1 MLLCINLYHTVTSV
15 SVSVILLSGSEVL
28 VKIGIG
34 GTLVAIPPVGS
45 TAISRFL
52 SLNTRTLA
60 LARKSPT
67 ASV

>member
-45 TAISRFL
+45 TAISQFL

-60 LARKSPT
+60 LSRKSPT